1 MAKTAGVRMKLEDNG
16 IGDVIED
23 EDQLGWSFFSGDK
36 YIIGGF
42 NLVISSKMTKLKWK
56 MTKLV

>member
-1 MAKTAGVRMKLEDNG
+1 MGLEDNG
-16 IGDVIED
+16 IGDVIEGGSA
-23 EDQLGWSFFSGDK
+23 EAGPFFSGDK